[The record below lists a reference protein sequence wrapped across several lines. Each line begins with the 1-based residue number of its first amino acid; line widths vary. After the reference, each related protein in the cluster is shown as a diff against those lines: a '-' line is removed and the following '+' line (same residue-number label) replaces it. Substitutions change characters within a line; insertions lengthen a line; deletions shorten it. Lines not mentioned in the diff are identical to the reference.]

1 MHHFFSEDSPA
12 FAVLSFFTDMV
23 IVSVLWLVCCLP
35 VFTVGA
41 AFSALYYAV
50 TKALRYKRGYAARE
64 FFRGLKMCFRQSTAA
79 WLLYVL
85 LMAVLMIDL
94 RIMQVSGGNTAS
106 FLQFVFTVIMLCL
119 TVLLIYML
127 AYIARFTLPFGGV
140 IRNAALM
147 AVRHLPWSV
156 ILILLIVCPAAGV
169 CLVPPL
175 ILIMPAAAAFLDSLI
190 LERIF
195 RRYMTD
201 EALRLEEARNHP
213 EQYDNT
219 NDFK

>member
-1 MHHFFSEDSPA
+1 
-12 FAVLSFFTDMV
+12 
-23 IVSVLWLVCCLP
+23 
-35 VFTVGA
+35 
-41 AFSALYYAV
+41 
-50 TKALRYKRGYAARE
+50 
-64 FFRGLKMCFRQSTAA
+64 
-79 WLLYVL
+79 
-85 LMAVLMIDL
+85 
-94 RIMQVSGGNTAS
+94 
-106 FLQFVFTVIMLCL
+106 MLCL

-127 AYIARFTLPFGGV
+127 AYIARFTLPFGDV

-169 CLVPPL
+169 YLVPPL
-175 ILIMPAAAAFLDSLI
+175 ILIMPAAAVFLDSLI